1 MNFPNCCF
9 FLFIPGVLFGTT
21 MLMVSI
27 ALVMAV
33 IVTNIFLRKDSGHRV
48 PVCLRKIFIGKSRR
62 SSFSNK
68 VTHTEN
74 HILESKIQEIEIDNL
89 SNHSEAE
96 TLTCRSRCS
105 RKRSGTPFKV
115 DLDLHVRISHEWQ
128 VLAKCVDR
136 MFFWLFLAASVA
148 ALTSMFLQ
156 VPAYNAT

>member
-1 MNFPNCCF
+1 MSNYC
-9 FLFIPGVLFGTT
+9 FLFLSLQGVLFGTT

-48 PVCLRKIFIGKSRR
+48 PVCLRKIFIGKKSHG
-62 SSFSNK
+62 SLSNR
-68 VTHTEN
+68 VTHSEN
-74 HILESKIQEIEIDNL
+74 HILETKIQEMEIDNL
-89 SNHSEAE
+89 SNQSEAE

-105 RKRSGTPFKV
+105 RKRSGTPYKTS
-115 DLDLHVRISHEWQ
+115 DLDLQARISHEWQ